1 MPAYQEEDD
10 SYLKGTKRKDED
22 ESVHPLKKKVYAS
35 KGKSMMNNPK
45 KKALKSALTSLSS
58 GANFRNQ

>member
-1 MPAYQEEDD
+1 MYKEEDD
-10 SYLKGTKRKDED
+10 SYLKGTKLKAGDER
-22 ESVHPLKKKVYAS
+22 VHGLKKKIYTP
-35 KGKSMMNNPK
+35 KGKALMENRK